1 MRQSDSRTV
10 GQSHIQLD
18 SQTVCLALG
27 DGEGE
32 AGGGAGQRDVEG
44 DRGDGTETNKF
55 NLM

>member
-55 NLM
+55 SLM

>member
-10 GQSHIQLD
+10 GQSQIQLD

-27 DGEGE
+27 YGEGE

-55 NLM
+55 SLM